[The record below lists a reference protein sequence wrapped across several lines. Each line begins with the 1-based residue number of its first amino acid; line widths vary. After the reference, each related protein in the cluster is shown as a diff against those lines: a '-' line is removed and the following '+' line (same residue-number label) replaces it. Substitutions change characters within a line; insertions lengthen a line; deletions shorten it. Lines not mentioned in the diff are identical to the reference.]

1 MQKSVHS
8 KVYLTVVFVKKS
20 KKTKNIKHKHKSKQE
35 NIYISLEIMIFCS
48 VTEILLL
55 QWIQRHFTSES
66 YIMEW
71 DLFSACRESPLL
83 IWFFFSQPMGIISSG
98 QSTKDLKLNLTSKQS
113 FVKFAV
119 CCCCFF
125 FLFFFSF
132 SYIIKQFCFNE
143 GLCHCH
149 GDIYHFA
156 WSHSFSMQFTNYGTT
171 KLWMMFSNAR
181 KP

>member
-1 MQKSVHS
+1 M
-8 KVYLTVVFVKKS
+8 
-20 KKTKNIKHKHKSKQE
+20 
-35 NIYISLEIMIFCS
+35 
-48 VTEILLL
+48 

-83 IWFFFSQPMGIISSG
+83 VWFFFSQPMGIISSG

-125 FLFFFSF
+125 FLFFFFIQLYNKAILFQWRLVPLPWWYLPFCMVSLILDAVYQLWNYKTMDDVLECKEALDNNSF
-132 SYIIKQFCFNE
+132 YRSKFVQLY
-143 GLCHCH
+143 
-149 GDIYHFA
+149 
-156 WSHSFSMQFTNYGTT
+156 
-171 KLWMMFSNAR
+171 
-181 KP
+181 